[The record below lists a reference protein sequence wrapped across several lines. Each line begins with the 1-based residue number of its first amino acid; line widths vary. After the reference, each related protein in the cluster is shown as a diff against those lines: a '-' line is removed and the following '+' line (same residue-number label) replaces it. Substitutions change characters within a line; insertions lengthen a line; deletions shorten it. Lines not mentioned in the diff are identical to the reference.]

1 MGKFK
6 MSGHTLKGPN
16 QKASIGKSLQD
27 YQMRDGELVP
37 ISTDEYDK
45 IFKQTGKQSL
55 VGDVSKSELPIGEG
69 ELVSDK
75 MTAEA
80 RKASGDGTYKV
91 DGNLLQA
98 DNVDKDYYNYNET
111 DEARNRRMNTY
122 KSEYQGIDSDGNAR
136 YADVEKQKAINKLA
150 AERDAGKSVAEKKM
164 KFGRKKK

>member
-1 MGKFK
+1 MK
-6 MSGHTLKGPN
+6 GHALPGPN

-45 IFKQTGKQSL
+45 IFKQTGKQTL
-55 VGDVSKSELPIGEG
+55 VGDVSKSKLPIGEG
-69 ELVSDK
+69 GLVSDK

-98 DNVDKDYYNYNET
+98 DNVDKDYYDYNET

-122 KSEYQGIDSDGNAR
+122 KSEYQGIDSDGNAV
-136 YADVEKQKAINKLA
+136 YEDVEKQKKINELA
-150 AERDAGKSVAEKKM
+150 AQRIREGDKNTVADKKM

>member
-45 IFKQTGKQSL
+45 IFKQTAKQSL